1 MLELLLGVLAKVL
14 TSVIIYFVIR
24 WLRRRFP

>member
-1 MLELLLGVLAKVL
+1 MLELLLGVLVKVL
-14 TSVIIYFVIR
+14 SGVIAYFVIR